1 MIGWIKGKLVVRFE
15 INKKYR
21 VIINVN
27 GIGHIINMRAD
38 DYIIAPNVDHEFF
51 TKNIISE
58 KSNEL
63 YGFKEFLDVM
73 MFTDLISVDRI
84 GPSAAMKI
92 MSAMNNEAIIKNIV
106 ESNMKPFL
114 DINGIGKSAIENI
127 NKKLQE
133 KYSLEK

>member
-15 INKKYR
+15 INKKYK